1 MSASCRLCETP
12 LTHSVVDLG
21 LTPLANSYVRPA
33 ELEKREVF
41 FPLHARVCECC
52 WLVQVSEFESPDTI
66 FRDYAYFSSFSD
78 SWVEH
83 ARRYVE
89 TVTHRLDLNKSSFVV
104 ELASNDGYLLKHFI
118 SAGIACLGVEPALNV
133 AEAARDAGIPTVSEF
148 FTQAYAAQMVAQGQ
162 SADLIIGN
170 NVLAQVPQL
179 KDFCRGIALLLKPD
193 GVVTIEFPHLLK
205 TLEKN
210 EFDTVYHEHFSY
222 FSFHAA
228 QSAFAQS
235 GIRLFDVEE
244 LPTHGGSLRL
254 YGCRENSARHLNT
267 PAVEALL
274 QREQQAG
281 LLDVRTYAQ
290 FHERVER
297 VKRDLLRFLI
307 DARSEGKNVVAYGA
321 PAKGNTLLNFCGIK
335 SDFISYTVD
344 RNPHKQGCFL
354 PGSRIPIFAPEKL
367 AQTRPDY
374 VVILPWNLA
383 DEIIT
388 QCAYIRQWGGQ
399 FVLPIPQL
407 EVL

>member
-1 MSASCRLCETP
+1 MSASCRLCETT

-33 ELEKREVF
+33 DLESREVF

-52 WLVQVSEFESPDTI
+52 WLVQVPQFETPDAI

-83 ARRYVE
+83 ARRYV
-89 TVTHRLDLNKSSFVV
+89 TDVTARLGLNQRSFVV
-104 ELASNDGYLLKHFI
+104 ELASNDGYLLKHFCADSI
-118 SAGIACLGVEPALNV
+118 PCLGVEPAFNV
-133 AEAARDAGIPTVSEF
+133 AQAALDAGIPTVSEF
-148 FTQAYAAQMVAQGQ
+148 FTEAYAHKMVKMGQ
-162 SADLIIGN
+162 SADLVIGN
-170 NVLAQVPQL
+170 NVLAQVPAL
-179 KDFCRGIALLLKPD
+179 RDFCRGIEVLLKPE

-228 QSAFAQS
+228 QAAFAQS

-254 YGCRENSARHLNT
+254 FGCRDTSTTHPNT
-267 PAVEALL
+267 PAIVEMIE
-274 QREQQAG
+274 REKAAG

-290 FHERVER
+290 FHERVEA

-307 DARSEGKNVVAYGA
+307 EARTAGKTVAAYGA

-335 SDFISYTVD
+335 TDFVSYTVD

-354 PGSRIPIFAPEKL
+354 PGSRIPIYAPEKI
-367 AQTRPDY
+367 AQTKPDY
-374 VVILPWNLA
+374 LVILPWNLS
-383 DEIIT
+383 DEIMT
-388 QCAYIRQWGGQ
+388 QCAYIRQWGGR
-399 FVLPIPQL
+399 FVLPIPHL
-407 EVL
+407 TVL